1 MIFVQLGIKIMD
13 FAQAAMMA
21 MILAMEHAAS
31 HSPTMTPLTKDVL
44 HGTGKKISASNAQTI
59 GYSTIKEFVYK
70 FQTNAI
76 PSIEVEH
83 ALVAIRA
90 TTLLME
96 SASLHQFS
104 KFLMLDAP
112 HGTGISKFVFN
123 AQIIGCL
130 TVIRS
135 VFQYLTNALPLII
148 KAFALLAT
156 KDII

>member
-1 MIFVQLGIKIMD
+1 M
-13 FAQAAMMA
+13 
-21 MILAMEHAAS
+21 
-31 HSPTMTPLTKDVL
+31 
-44 HGTGKKISASNAQTI
+44 
-59 GYSTIKEFVYK
+59 YK

-76 PSIEVEH
+76 PLIEVEH
-83 ALVAIRA
+83 ALVAIRV

-112 HGTGISKFVFN
+112 HGTGISKFAFN
-123 AQIIGCL
+123 AQIIGYL

-135 VFQYLTNALPLII
+135 VFQYLTNALHLII
-148 KAFALLAT
+148 KVFALLAT